1 LKEIW
6 CHQKWNRKQ
15 QMTKK
20 KKKNFATKAIV
31 VGNRN
36 LDLAKINKSH
46 SAYEAALQYHLGNS
60 QHFKQFGR

>member
-1 LKEIW
+1 
-6 CHQKWNRKQ
+6 
-15 QMTKK
+15 MTKK